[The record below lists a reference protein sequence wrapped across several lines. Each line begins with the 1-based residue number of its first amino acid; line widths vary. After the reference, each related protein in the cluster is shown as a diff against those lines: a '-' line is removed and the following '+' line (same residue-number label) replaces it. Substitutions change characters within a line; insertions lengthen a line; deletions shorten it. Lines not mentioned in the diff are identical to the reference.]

1 MQLANSAE
9 RYGAISRALH
19 WLTALFVVVAWIL
32 GIMNDAFPKGESR
45 TAVLF
50 FHISVGLTIVD
61 LVIMRMLWR
70 YLDPPR
76 PLDPTEFGSWL
87 VAWTDPAGRIV
98 HYCLY
103 LLLFLVPA
111 SGVVLQF
118 ARGDAL
124 PIYGILEIPSF
135 WSANRAFTHNI
146 KEAHEILAHI
156 LMGLAILHSI
166 AALIHHFVFGDRTL
180 VRMLPPRL
188 RS

>member
-103 LLLFLVPA
+103 LLRAAMRCQFTA
-111 SGVVLQF
+111 SLKFHRFGAQIAHSRIRSRRRTRSLLTFSWVS
-118 ARGDAL
+118 
-124 PIYGILEIPSF
+124 PSF
-135 WSANRAFTHNI
+135 IQLRRLYIISC
-146 KEAHEILAHI
+146 
-156 LMGLAILHSI
+156 LAIVHLS
-166 AALIHHFVFGDRTL
+166 ACF
-180 VRMLPPRL
+180 LPDCGL
-188 RS
+188 EDFK